1 LPFPGTTTTT
11 LPSPTTTTTPVVIPA
26 VGDWGLVALG
36 LAFLGVM
43 AWMLRVRRSIR

>member
-1 LPFPGTTTTT
+1 
-11 LPSPTTTTTPVVIPA
+11 VIPA

-43 AWMLRVRRSIR
+43 VWMLRVRRSIR